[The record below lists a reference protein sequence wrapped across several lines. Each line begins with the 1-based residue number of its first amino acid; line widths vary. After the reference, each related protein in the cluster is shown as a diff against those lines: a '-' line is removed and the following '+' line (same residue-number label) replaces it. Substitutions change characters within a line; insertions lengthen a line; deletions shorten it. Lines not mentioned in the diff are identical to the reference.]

1 MFGWFKKRQ
10 EKKRIDKAEW
20 KRAIYRHAQTRLL
33 QVKRIMDAEGDVSGS
48 RKIQGALLT
57 TIIACN
63 RNVKG
68 VRDED

>member
-1 MFGWFKKRQ
+1 MFGWLKKRK
-10 EKKRIDKAEW
+10 EKKRLDKIEW

-33 QVKRIMDAEGDVSGS
+33 QVKRIMDAEGDTAGS

-63 RNVKG
+63 RNTKG
-68 VRDED
+68 VRNED